1 MGVYA
6 GVTDNYLTQS
16 DQTRVADS
24 VKKYNLWAIGKEGN
38 PGRTPAL
45 DLNFAKNKS
54 LVDDVSGSNL
64 VTFTRTSAATY
75 VDSNGVIKTSP
86 LNLMWPSNIGNTIL
100 NDGGGVSLS
109 TDTTVVNPFGQYD
122 GVLKCNHTSNT
133 PGYFRRGQNITLT
146 AGVTYTFSVYFKNGT
161 VASPYNQ
168 SDSSTSMCLQ
178 TTTFSPTFHQLRTVL
193 NQNIPVG
200 DGWYRQVHTF
210 TPAYTQTYQVNFNH
224 ANNQTPLGTYYLYG
238 FQLEVGDTAT
248 VYAPTTTAAN
258 GAPRF
263 DHDPVTGESL
273 GLLIEESRTNLLLS
287 SSSIGD
293 SNYTVNGLP
302 GTSQRNNSETTA
314 PDGTLTATLIDP
326 NGNSGTNFVYGS
338 VGISTSTTYTYSIH
352 VKQDQSTNF
361 NFILDENSFGGKRYQ
376 YNFTYATET
385 ISTNITG
392 NSDPLL
398 DGAIN
403 SYSYKKLSNGWYRL
417 ILTFTSSSSGV
428 SNLMD
433 MINRNSNDS
442 NYVWGRQLEQGAFQT
457 SYIPTIPTFSSRS
470 SSATYYDSNGNIK
483 TASTNIPRANAY
495 LPDANGDF
503 KPIGLLLE
511 SEETNIIAFSQDPT
525 RCSKFRV
532 YTSASNLTVGV
543 ATITSSSPNSPST
556 VYITAVESVDA
567 NNCDIYIGS
576 QTGGVYNPATF
587 TQGGNSYSG
596 NGNVIRQGYE
606 LYNYLGTSANI
617 PTLSNVLSPDNVS
630 YAYEQTGTIRLL
642 NVSGWTTTDYSVF
655 SVFVKAKNATSIN
668 ISNEYHSTPYST
680 FNFTTGT
687 WSYKNPAHEQHFV
700 EKHPNGWY
708 RIGVLDTYGFRGF
721 YSSITSTDSYYCWG
735 FQYSKS
741 STMTSYI
748 PTTGSQVTRS
758 ADVTS
763 SSSITRSVDS
773 ALLDTSNWWDYTKG
787 TAYAEY
793 RGGLESQ
800 QSGYG
805 RVWSPSGAATFI
817 AANAAHVYN
826 NRHVVW
832 FGGIALQVLGQ
843 EHLSS
848 FAKNAITYSNNGT
861 NCDIVNAS
869 YPSSTTGTTNSSVT
883 STSHGIGR
891 NAAATTNMLNGHIK
905 RMTYWEQVLDPSTLQ
920 SLTE

>member
-1 MGVYA
+1 MGAYS
-6 GVTDNYLTQS
+6 GTTTSYLLETPNVSPEVQ
-16 DQTRVADS
+16 
-24 VKKYNLWAIGKEGN
+24 KYVQWAKAQEGT

-45 DLNFAKNKS
+45 DLNFAENKS

-75 VDSNGVIKTSP
+75 VDSNGVIKISP

-109 TDTTVVNPFGQYD
+109 TDTTVANPFGQYD
-122 GVLKCNHTSNT
+122 GVLKCNHTTNV
-133 PGYFRRGQNITLT
+133 PGYFRRGQNKALT

-168 SDSSTSMCLQ
+168 SNSPLSMCLQ
-178 TTTFSPTFHQLRTVL
+178 TTTYSPTFQELRTVL

-210 TPAYTQTYQVNFNH
+210 TPTYTQTYQVNFNH
-224 ANNQTPLGTYYLYG
+224 TNSQTPLGTYYLYG
-238 FQLEVGDTAT
+238 FQLEVGDTAN

-263 DHDPVTGESL
+263 DHDPDTGESL

-293 SNYTVNGLP
+293 SNYTVNGP
-302 GTSQRNNSETTA
+302 TGTSQQNNNGTTA

-326 NGNSGTNFVYGS
+326 NGNSGTNFVYGG

-352 VKQDQSTNF
+352 VKPDQSTNF

-433 MINRNSNDS
+433 MINRQSNDS
-442 NYVWGRQLEQGAFQT
+442 NYVWGRQLEQGAFPT
-457 SYIPTIPTFSSRS
+457 SYIPTS
-470 SSATYYDSNGNIK
+470 G
-483 TASTNIPRANAY
+483 
-495 LPDANGDF
+495 
-503 KPIGLLLE
+503 
-511 SEETNIIAFSQDPT
+511 
-525 RCSKFRV
+525 
-532 YTSASNLTVGV
+532 
-543 ATITSSSPNSPST
+543 ST
-556 VYITAVESVDA
+556 V
-567 NNCDIYIGS
+567 
-576 QTGGVYNPATF
+576 
-587 TQGGNSYSG
+587 
-596 NGNVIRQGYE
+596 
-606 LYNYLGTSANI
+606 
-617 PTLSNVLSPDNVS
+617 
-630 YAYEQTGTIRLL
+630 
-642 NVSGWTTTDYSVF
+642 
-655 SVFVKAKNATSIN
+655 
-668 ISNEYHSTPYST
+668 
-680 FNFTTGT
+680 
-687 WSYKNPAHEQHFV
+687 
-700 EKHPNGWY
+700 
-708 RIGVLDTYGFRGF
+708 
-721 YSSITSTDSYYCWG
+721 
-735 FQYSKS
+735 
-741 STMTSYI
+741 
-748 PTTGSQVTRS
+748 
-758 ADVTS
+758 
-763 SSSITRSVDS
+763 TRSVDS
-773 ALLDTSNWWDYTKG
+773 ALLSTSNWWDYTKG

-793 RGGLESQ
+793 RGGLESNH
-800 QSGYG
+800 SGYG

-817 AANAAHVYN
+817 AGGASHVYN
-826 NRHVVW
+826 NRHSVW
-832 FGGIALQVLGQ
+832 FGGTSINLVGQ

-861 NCDIVNAS
+861 NCDIVSAS

-891 NAAATTNMLNGHIK
+891 NVYGTVNMLNGHIK